1 MYKRQ
6 GTLDDNYLALKAA
19 TNKLPNATFAS
30 LPGYDHGTAFL
41 QTDLVVEQVT
51 KFLAQV
57 E

>member
-1 MYKRQ
+1 M
-6 GTLDDNYLALKAA
+6 TDYLALKAA

-41 QTDLVVEQVT
+41 QTDLVVEHVT